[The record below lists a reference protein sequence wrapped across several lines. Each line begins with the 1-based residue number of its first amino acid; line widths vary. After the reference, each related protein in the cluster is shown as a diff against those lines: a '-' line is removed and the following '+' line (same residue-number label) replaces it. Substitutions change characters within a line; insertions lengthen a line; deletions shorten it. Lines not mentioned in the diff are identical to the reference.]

1 MERALWEKPVDG
13 GAISNRGK
21 LEAAKA
27 QVVVLLTTMKARG
40 CKEEFEPNPTLLQ
53 NGQVSPMEYRRN
65 PQSKSEYYLIGRG
78 WKSDV
83 C

>member
-1 MERALWEKPVDG
+1 MRHTVAMERALWEKPVDG

-53 NGQVSPMEYRRN
+53 NGQVSPMEHRCDTRLEN
-65 PQSKSEYYLIGRG
+65 CVKSK
-78 WKSDV
+78 
-83 C
+83 

>member
-53 NGQVSPMEYRRN
+53 NGQVSPMEHRRN